1 MSVAPRFLADGPR
14 VLRPGVPALPPGV
27 ERHALPGLGALV
39 LNLRPGDRLRLI
51 DENGGQ
57 PAEIAARPTDRSGGG
72 GDWDAAPLGVKAD
85 CKGEGIQA
93 LLARRD
99 SAAVRLRESLSR
111 AAPEFSPEK
120 IRAAVRCF
128 GPESRPG
135 DEASLTATAPAL
147 AVVAAPGEDMP
158 AGGGEPP
165 TPLTVFVERAEPAAE
180 ESGPVL
186 PAPLADPREDFRI
199 ARATARAYEVRAGEW
214 IQIIDV
220 EGRQCTDFQ
229 AFCAAALQRGTE
241 RCLDATA
248 SRTVA
253 GRAHPAPG
261 PRAKFCDQDFQ
272 PLVEIVQDSCARHD
286 AFGLACSAKYYEDMG
301 YPGHANCSDN
311 FSAALAPFGAAP
323 RRGWMSMNFFFNSE
337 FCPRARTF
345 ASEEPWSRPG
355 DFVLLRALTDLVCVS
370 SACPDDIDPA
380 NGWNPTEIHVRT
392 YPAGLRARRSAGFRK
407 RTDSEAEMT
416 KETGFHARTAALT
429 RNFAEYNGFWIP
441 GCYAARGAIP
451 EYWACR
457 EKAAV
462 TDLSALRKFEVT
474 GPDSEALLQYCLTRD
489 IRRLGAGRVVYTAMC
504 RDTGTMLDDG
514 TVFRLGENNFRWI
527 GGCDEGGEWLQKQ
540 ARDLNLQA
548 RVKPST
554 DQLHNIAVQGPLSRE
569 ILKEIVWTPPDRP
582 RLEELNWFGFTVG
595 RLDAQDGPAILVSRT
610 GYTGELGYEIF
621 CHPKDAPA
629 VWDRTMAAG
638 GPRGMLPLGL
648 DALDILRIE
657 SGLVFANHEF
667 DDQTDPFE
675 AGVGFTVA
683 LKTKRED
690 FIGRAAL
697 EKRRAHPQRVLV
709 GLELAGEETAAHGDG
724 VFVGRHRVGIATSAT
739 RSPILGKNIAL
750 CRMATEH
757 AEIGKAVEVGK
768 LDGHQK
774 RLPAV
779 VSPFP
784 FYDPEKK
791 RPRS

>member
-1 MSVAPRFLADGPR
+1 MSVAVSPRFLTDAPR

-27 ERHALPGLGALV
+27 ERFALPGMGALV
-39 LNLRPGDRLRLI
+39 LKLRPGDRLRVI

-57 PAEIAARPTDRSGGG
+57 PAEISARPLADGEKWG
-72 GDWDAAPLGVKAD
+72 AALLGAKAN

-93 LLARRD
+93 LLARNDFAAAQLRD
-99 SAAVRLRESLSR
+99 SLAQ
-111 AAPEFSPEK
+111 AAPGFSPEK
-120 IRAAVRCF
+120 INAAVRRL
-128 GPESRPG
+128 GPESRAG
-135 DEASLTATAPAL
+135 DETTLVASAPAL

-158 AGGGEPP
+158 VQGCNPP
-165 TPLTVFVERAEPAAE
+165 TPLTVFAERAHPLAE
-180 ESGPVL
+180 GEAPVL

-199 ARATARAYEVRAGEW
+199 ARATASAYEVRAGEW

-241 RCLDATA
+241 RCLDVTA

-253 GRAHPAPG
+253 GRAYPAPG
-261 PRAKFCDQDFQ
+261 VRAKYCDQDFQ

-286 AFGLACSAKYYEDMG
+286 AFGLACNAKYYEDMG

-311 FSAALAPFGAAP
+311 FNAALDPFGAPP
-323 RRGWMSMNFFFNSE
+323 RRGWMSMNFFFNSV
-337 FCPRARTF
+337 FCERSQTF
-345 ASEEPWSRPG
+345 ANEEPWSRPG

-392 YPAGLRARRSAGFRK
+392 YPPELRAKRSVWFRK
-407 RTDSEAEMT
+407 RTDMEAEMT
-416 KETGFHARTAALT
+416 KETGFHPRTAALT
-429 RNFAEYNGFWIP
+429 RNFAEYNGYWIP
-441 GCYAARGAIP
+441 SCYAGCGALP

-457 EKAAV
+457 EKAAI
-462 TDLSALRKFEVT
+462 TDLSALRKFEVL
-474 GPDSEALLQYCLTRD
+474 GPDSESLLQYCLTRD

-504 RDTGTMLDDG
+504 RDTGTMMDDG
-514 TVFRLGENNFRWI
+514 TVFRLGDDNFRWI

-540 ARDLNLQA
+540 ADILKLNV

-554 DQLHNIAVQGPLSRE
+554 DQLHNIAVQGPLSRD
-569 ILKEIVWTPPDRP
+569 IMREIVWTPPDRP
-582 RLEELNWFGFTVG
+582 GLDELNWFGFTVG
-595 RLDAQDGPAILVSRT
+595 RLDGQDGPGILVSRT

-621 CHPKDAPA
+621 CHPKDAPR

-638 GPRGMLPLGL
+638 EPHGITPMGL
-648 DALDILRIE
+648 DALDMVRIE

-683 LKTKRED
+683 LKTKEED

-697 EKRRAHPQRVLV
+697 EKRKERPQRVLA

-724 VFVGRHRVGIATSAT
+724 VFIGRHRVGVVTSAT
-739 RSPILGKNIAL
+739 RSPILRKNIAL
-750 CRMATEH
+750 CRIAAEH
-757 AEIGKAVEVGK
+757 SEIGGEVEVGK

-774 RLPAV
+774 RLPAIV
-779 VSPFP
+779 ARFP

-791 RPRS
+791 KPRS